1 MTEEDLQQILTTIKE
16 PSKSIDLSIYE
27 IQQVNLSYSSKME
40 KIAENISS
48 DILELILDEMAQS
61 GIWILLLTKG

>member
-27 IQQVNLSYSSKME
+27 IQQVNFSYSSKMD

>member
-27 IQQVNLSYSSKME
+27 IQQVNFSYSSKME